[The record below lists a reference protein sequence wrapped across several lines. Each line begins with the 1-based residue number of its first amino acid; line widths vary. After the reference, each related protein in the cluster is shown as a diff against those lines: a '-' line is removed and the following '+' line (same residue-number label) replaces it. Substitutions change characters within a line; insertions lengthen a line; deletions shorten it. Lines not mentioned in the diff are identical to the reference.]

1 MAEPAQV
8 PKRRLPMKPAR
19 IKSSPERCAVYAPFL
34 LAAMF
39 VSLHTAL
46 AEPSMQH
53 AWVEPD
59 IELEYTIH
67 GCGEPVVLLHAGLFA
82 DWFRPL
88 LEEPVLTTRYRML
101 SFHRTGYAGSSRVQG
116 SVDLQRQAAQVR
128 ALMTQL
134 GIGPAH
140 IVGHSSGGNIA
151 LQLALDA
158 PDLVHSLA
166 LLEPALPVGTG
177 SERLLTT
184 RHDAMRSIM
193 EQFHSGNR
201 AGAVDSFMRMVSGPT
216 YRASFDRKLPGAFAQ
231 GVVDSDTFF
240 AQELPAVQRWQ
251 FTREDAAR
259 ITQPA
264 LAIVGERSLAMSPIW
279 QERHR
284 LLLAWLPNAEGLV
297 LSDTSHL
304 MQVQNPRGVADALA
318 SFFARHSMRRPH
330 C

>member
-1 MAEPAQV
+1 
-8 PKRRLPMKPAR
+8 MKPAE
-19 IKSSPERCAVYAPFL
+19 IKFSAERRAAYATLLLIAV
-34 LAAMF
+34 F
-39 VSLHTAL
+39 VPIQAAL
-46 AEPSMQH
+46 AGQAMQRVS
-53 AWVEPD
+53 VEPNV
-59 IELEYTIH
+59 ELEYVIH
-67 GCGEPVVLLHAGLFA
+67 GSGEPVVLVHAGLFA

-88 LEEPVLTTRYRML
+88 LEEPALTTRFRVL
-101 SFHRTGYAGSSRVQG
+101 SFHRAGYAGSSRVQG
-116 SVDLQRQAAQVR
+116 SVDLQRQAAQLR
-128 ALMTQL
+128 ALMTHL

-140 IVGHSSGGNIA
+140 IVGHSSGGNIG

-158 PDLVHSLA
+158 PDLVHSIA

-184 RHDAMRSIM
+184 RHDAMRLIM

-201 AGAVDSFMRMVSGPT
+201 AGAVDSFMRMVSGPN
-216 YRASFDRKLPGAFAQ
+216 YRASFDRGLPGAFNQ

-240 AQELPAVQRWQ
+240 AQELSAVQRWQ
-251 FTREDAAR
+251 FTKEDAAR

-284 LLLAWLPNAEGLV
+284 LLLAWLPNVEGLV

-304 MQVQNPRGVADALA
+304 LQVQNPRGVADALA
-318 SFFARHSMRRPH
+318 SFFSRHSMRRAH
-330 C
+330 R